1 VKAVVGRARLRFR
14 ICGLPGAWGLEFGI
28 FHGLA
33 FAGNVRLVIP
43 SGVEE
48 SLAIPLGVAISSP
61 LGIARKRGKIFRMP
75 AVATAPMIRREIG
88 DDHICLLT
96 FDRPESGANI
106 FDAVTLD
113 ELNEH
118 LDFVENDASL
128 RGLSIASA
136 KKSIF
141 IAGADLKTLLQQAQ
155 SGDMRGFIA
164 KGQRIFDRLANLKI
178 PSIAA
183 IHGAS
188 AGGGYE
194 VALACDYRVAS
205 DDPATRI
212 GLPETTLGLIP
223 AWGGC
228 TRLPRLIGTE
238 KAAEVILKGKLY
250 SAQEA
255 LKLGL
260 VDEVASRDQLL
271 DRAREK
277 MRAGK
282 RKVEG
287 RAPATPSSPEL
298 APPRQTGNPAPQRA
312 YEIINKTVSISPD
325 ESLRMELD
333 AIVDLGKK
341 ESTQNLIRNFFL
353 AEKYKKGT
361 PSRTASERV
370 VHAAVIGAGV
380 MGSGIAQWLSSR
392 GVTVILRDIARE
404 QIDRGL
410 ANIEKTY
417 ADAVKHGLMTEE
429 KAKQGRA
436 RICGSTA
443 PMELRDVRFVI
454 EAASEKMNI
463 KKEVFRELAMEA
475 GPKTIV
481 ATNTSALP
489 VSELADVTV
498 SPEHVIGMH
507 FFNPVSRMKLVEVV
521 IAKQTSGE
529 TRERTLAFSRQIGKL
544 PVVVRDSPGFLV
556 NRVLFPYL
564 LDAAELFESGVDA
577 KRIDRALV
585 EWGMPMGP
593 LRLIDEI
600 GVDIT
605 IDIGNTL
612 EKAYRQRDRVPTILF
627 WLRDQQMLGR
637 KAGAGFYKYEGKTQ
651 TPNDLLV
658 KWRRGLHGEPEGAEG
673 PNIPPDKHRDPRLRF
688 NEEKLTHRLI
698 LLMVN
703 EAARCVEERVVD
715 SPEDAD
721 YGMILGT
728 GFAPFRGGPLR
739 FAEHLGLKKTV
750 EELER
755 LARREE
761 KFAPCEILRKHARD
775 GTKFYENGR

>member
-1 VKAVVGRARLRFR
+1 MKV
-14 ICGLPGAWGLEFGI
+14 
-28 FHGLA
+28 
-33 FAGNVRLVIP
+33 
-43 SGVEE
+43 
-48 SLAIPLGVAISSP
+48 
-61 LGIARKRGKIFRMP
+61 MP

-96 FDRPESGANI
+96 FDRPESGVNI
-106 FDAVTLD
+106 FDAATLD

-128 RGLSIASA
+128 RGLIIASA

-155 SGDMRGFIA
+155 SGDMSAFIA
-164 KGQRIFDRLANLKI
+164 KGQRIFDRLAHLKI
-178 PSIAA
+178 PTVSA

-194 VALACDYRVAS
+194 VTLACDYRIAS

-228 TRLPRLIGTE
+228 TRLPRLIGAE

-260 VDEVASRDQLL
+260 VDGIAPRDQLF

-287 RAPATPSSPEL
+287 PAPATPGSPEL
-298 APPRQTGNPAPQRA
+298 APPRQTGNPAPPRA
-312 YEIINKTVSISPD
+312 YEIINKTLSISPD

-353 AEKYKKGT
+353 AEKYKKGS
-361 PSRTASERV
+361 PDAPPEKV
-370 VHAAVIGAGV
+370 KHAAVIGAGV

-417 ADAVKHGLMTEE
+417 ADAVKRGLMTEE

-521 IAKQTSGE
+521 IAKQTSDE
-529 TRERTLAFSRQIGKL
+529 TRERTLAFARQIGKL

-564 LDAAELFESGVDA
+564 LDAAQLFESGLEAD
-577 KRIDRALV
+577 KIDSALV
-585 EWGMPMGP
+585 QWGMPMGP

-612 EKAYRQRDRVPTILF
+612 ERVYGKRDHVSAVLL

-637 KAGAGFYKYEGKTQ
+637 KTGAGFYKYEGKTHK
-651 TPNDLLV
+651 PNESLMQWRVVAGGGDPGRGEASTKSQPGSSFPATDVDL
-658 KWRRGLHGEPEGAEG
+658 A
-673 PNIPPDKHRDPRLRF
+673 
-688 NEEKLTHRLI
+688 HRLVF
-698 LLMVN
+698 LMVN
-703 EAARCVEERVVD
+703 EAARCVEEKVVD

-739 FAEHLGLKKTV
+739 YAEHFGLKKV
-750 EELER
+750 VDELER
-755 LARREE
+755 LAQSEE
-761 KFAPCEILRKHARD
+761 KFSACEILRKHARG
-775 GTKFYENGR
+775 GTKFYE

>member
-1 VKAVVGRARLRFR
+1 
-14 ICGLPGAWGLEFGI
+14 
-28 FHGLA
+28 
-33 FAGNVRLVIP
+33 
-43 SGVEE
+43 
-48 SLAIPLGVAISSP
+48 
-61 LGIARKRGKIFRMP
+61 
-75 AVATAPMIRREIG
+75 MIRREIG
-88 DDHICLLT
+88 DGHICMLI
-96 FDRPESGANI
+96 FDRPDSGANI
-106 FDAVTLD
+106 FDAATLD

-128 RGLSIASA
+128 RGLIVTSA

-141 IAGADLKTLLQQAQ
+141 VAGADLKTLLQQAQ
-155 SGDMRGFIA
+155 AGGMRAFIA
-164 KGQRIFDRLANLKI
+164 KGQQVFNRLAELKI
-178 PSIAA
+178 PTVAA

-194 VALACDYRVAS
+194 VALACDYRVAT
-205 DDPATRI
+205 DDAATRI

-228 TRLPRLIGTE
+228 TRLPRVIGAE

-260 VDEVASRDQLL
+260 IDEISPRDQLL
-271 DRAREK
+271 DHARKKISE
-277 MRAGK
+277 GK
-282 RKVEG
+282 RKMEG
-287 RAPATPSSPEL
+287 RTSASPASQELRSPK
-298 APPRQTGNPAPQRA
+298 THGNPAPARA
-312 YEIINKTVSISPD
+312 LKIVNRTMAISSN
-325 ESLRMELD
+325 ESSRMELD
-333 AIVDLGKK
+333 AIVDLGNT
-341 ESTQNLIRNFFL
+341 ESTQKLIRNFFL

-361 PSRTASERV
+361 SRTPPEKV
-370 VHAAVIGAGV
+370 IHAAVIGAGV

-404 QIDRGL
+404 QIDHGL

-417 ADAVKHGLMTEE
+417 ADAVKRGLMTEE
-429 KAKQGRA
+429 RAKAGRS

-454 EAASEKMNI
+454 EAASEKLSI

-498 SPEHVIGMH
+498 SPERVIGLH

-521 IAKQTSGE
+521 IAKETSEE
-529 TRERTLAFSRQIGKL
+529 TRERSLAFVRQIGKL
-544 PVVVRDSPGFLV
+544 PVIVRDCPGFLV

-564 LDAAELFESGVDA
+564 LDAAELFEAGLDA
-577 KRIDRALV
+577 EKIDNALV
-585 EWGMPMGP
+585 KWGMPMGP

-600 GVDIT
+600 GADIAV
-605 IDIGNTL
+605 DIGNTL
-612 EKAYRQRDRVPTILF
+612 EKAYGRRDHVSSVLL
-627 WLRDQQMLGR
+627 WLRNGQMLGR
-637 KAGAGFYKYEGKTQ
+637 KTGAGFYKYDGKKQ
-651 TPNDLLV
+651 APNDSLAQ
-658 KWRRGLHGEPEGAEG
+658 WRCALHGEPEGAEG
-673 PNIPPDKHRDPRLRF
+673 PNIPPDWHRDPRLRL
-688 NEEKLTHRLI
+688 NEDTLALRVV

-703 EAARCVEERVVD
+703 EAARCVEEKVVD

-739 FAEHLGLKKTV
+739 FAEHLGLNKV
-750 EELER
+750 VDELER
-755 LARREE
+755 LAQTEE
-761 KFAPCEILRKHARD
+761 KFLPCEILKKHSREA
-775 GTKFYENGR
+775 TKFYEH

>member
-1 VKAVVGRARLRFR
+1 
-14 ICGLPGAWGLEFGI
+14 
-28 FHGLA
+28 
-33 FAGNVRLVIP
+33 
-43 SGVEE
+43 
-48 SLAIPLGVAISSP
+48 
-61 LGIARKRGKIFRMP
+61 
-75 AVATAPMIRREIG
+75 MIQREIG
-88 DDHICLLT
+88 DDHICVLT
-96 FDRPESGANI
+96 FDRPDSGANI
-106 FDAVTLD
+106 FDAATLD
-113 ELNEH
+113 DLNEH
-118 LDFVENDASL
+118 LDAVEKDASL
-128 RGLSIASA
+128 RGLIIASA

-141 IAGADLKTLLQQAQ
+141 VAGADLKTLLQAAKT
-155 SGDMRGFIA
+155 GEMRGFIER
-164 KGQRIFDRLANLKI
+164 GQQVFNRLADLKI
-178 PSIAA
+178 PTVAA

-212 GLPETTLGLIP
+212 GLPETSLGLLP

-228 TRLPRLIGTE
+228 TRLPRLIGAE

-260 VDEVASRDQLL
+260 VDEIAPRDQLL
-271 DRAREK
+271 DRARQK
-277 MRAGK
+277 LSAGK
-282 RKVEG
+282 RKMEG
-287 RAPATPSSPEL
+287 GAPATPGSQEL
-298 APPRQTGNPAPQRA
+298 APPKQSGNPALERA
-312 YEIINKTVSISPD
+312 YEIINKTLSISPD
-325 ESLRMELD
+325 ESLRLELD
-333 AIVDLGKK
+333 GIVELGKT

-361 PSRTASERV
+361 SRTPPEKI

-392 GVTVILRDIARE
+392 GVTVILRDVARE
-404 QIDRGL
+404 QINRGL
-410 ANIEKTY
+410 ANIEKVY
-417 ADAVKHGLMTEE
+417 ADAVKRGLMSEE

-443 PMELRDVRFVI
+443 PMELRDVQFVI
-454 EAASEKMNI
+454 EATSEKMEI

-489 VSELADVTV
+489 VSELADMTV
-498 SPEHVIGMH
+498 SPEHVIGLH

-521 IAKQTSGE
+521 IAKQTSDE
-529 TRERTLAFSRQIGKL
+529 TRDRSLSFVRQIGKL

-564 LDAAELFESGVDA
+564 LEAAELFESGVDA
-577 KRIDRALV
+577 EQIDRALV

-612 EKAYRQRDRVPTILF
+612 EKAYGQRDHVAAVLL

-637 KAGAGFYKYEGKTQ
+637 KTGAGFYKYEGK
-651 TPNDLLV
+651 
-658 KWRRGLHGEPEGAEG
+658 K
-673 PNIPPDKHRDPRLRF
+673 PD
-688 NEEKLTHRLI
+688 
-698 LLMVN
+698 
-703 EAARCVEERVVD
+703 A
-715 SPEDAD
+715 
-721 YGMILGT
+721 
-728 GFAPFRGGPLR
+728 
-739 FAEHLGLKKTV
+739 
-750 EELER
+750 
-755 LARREE
+755 
-761 KFAPCEILRKHARD
+761 
-775 GTKFYENGR
+775 

>member
-1 VKAVVGRARLRFR
+1 
-14 ICGLPGAWGLEFGI
+14 
-28 FHGLA
+28 
-33 FAGNVRLVIP
+33 
-43 SGVEE
+43 
-48 SLAIPLGVAISSP
+48 
-61 LGIARKRGKIFRMP
+61 MP
-75 AVATAPMIRREIG
+75 AVATGPMIRREIG
-88 DDHICLLT
+88 DDHVCLLV

-106 FDAVTLD
+106 FDAATLD

-118 LDFVENDASL
+118 LDSVENDSSL
-128 RGLSIASA
+128 RGLIIASA

-141 IAGADLKTLLQQAQ
+141 VAGADLKTLLQQAQ
-155 SGDMRGFIA
+155 SGDMRAFIA
-164 KGQRIFDRLANLKI
+164 HGQQVLNRLADLKI
-178 PSIAA
+178 PTVAA

-194 VALACDYRVAS
+194 VTLACDSRIAS

-228 TRLPRLIGTE
+228 TRLPRLIGVE
-238 KAAEVILKGKLY
+238 KASEVIANGKLY

-255 LKLGL
+255 RKLGL
-260 VDEVASRDQLL
+260 VDGVAPRDKLL
-271 DRAREK
+271 ELARK
-277 MRAGK
+277 KLGDGK
-282 RKVEG
+282 RKLDG
-287 RAPATPSSPEL
+287 GPSATPTSQEL
-298 APPRQTGNPAPQRA
+298 VFPRQHGNAAPERA
-312 YEIINKTVSISPD
+312 WEIINETLSISPD
-325 ESLRMELD
+325 QSLQMELD
-333 AIVDLGKK
+333 AIVDLGKS

-361 PSRTASERV
+361 SKAPLEKV

-404 QIDRGL
+404 QVDRGL

-417 ADAVKHGLMTEE
+417 TDAIKRGLMTEE
-429 KAKQGRA
+429 KAKAGRA
-436 RICGSTA
+436 RIVASTA
-443 PMELRDVRFVI
+443 PMELRDVQFII
-454 EAASEKMNI
+454 EAASEKFEV
-463 KKEVFRELAMEA
+463 KKEIFRELGMQA

-489 VSELADVTV
+489 VGRLADATV
-498 SPEHVIGMH
+498 SPEHVIGLH

-521 IAKQTSGE
+521 IAKQTSDE
-529 TRERTLAFSRQIGKL
+529 TRDRSLAFVRQVGKL
-544 PVVVRDSPGFLV
+544 PVIVRDSPGFLV

-564 LDAAELFESGVDA
+564 LDAAELFESGADA
-577 KRIDRALV
+577 ARMDNALV
-585 EWGMPMGP
+585 QWGMPMGP

-612 EKAYRQRDRVPTILF
+612 EKAYGRRYHVSAVLL
-627 WLRDQQMLGR
+627 WLRDGKMLGR
-637 KAGAGFYKYEGKTQ
+637 KSGAGFYKYEGKAQ
-651 TPNDLLV
+651 TPNESLAQ
-658 KWRRGLHGEPEGAEG
+658 WRRAPVVAGGGDPGSSKGSATTQPVSPPPATADDL
-673 PNIPPDKHRDPRLRF
+673 PNRLV
-688 NEEKLTHRLI
+688 

-703 EAARCVEERVVD
+703 EAARCVEENVVD

-739 FAEHLGLKKTV
+739 FAEHFGLKKV
-750 EELER
+750 VDELER
-755 LARREE
+755 LAQTEE
-761 KFAPCEILRKHARD
+761 KFLPCEILKKHARD
-775 GTKFYENGR
+775 GTKFYAE

>member
-1 VKAVVGRARLRFR
+1 MPVVSA
-14 ICGLPGAWGLEFGI
+14 
-28 FHGLA
+28 
-33 FAGNVRLVIP
+33 
-43 SGVEE
+43 
-48 SLAIPLGVAISSP
+48 
-61 LGIARKRGKIFRMP
+61 
-75 AVATAPMIRREIG
+75 APIIRRETG
-88 DDHICLLT
+88 DDHICVLT
-96 FDRPESGANI
+96 FDRPDSGANV
-106 FDAVTLD
+106 FDAATLD

-118 LDFVENDASL
+118 LDAVDQDASL
-128 RGLSIASA
+128 RGLIIASA

-141 IAGADLKTLLQQAQ
+141 VAGADLKTLLQAAKT
-155 SGDMRGFIA
+155 GEMRGFIER
-164 KGQRIFDRLANLKI
+164 GQRVFNRLADLRI
-178 PSIAA
+178 PTVAA

-212 GLPETTLGLIP
+212 GLPETGLGLLP

-260 VDEVASRDQLL
+260 VDEIAPRDQLL
-271 DRAREK
+271 DRAGK
-277 MRAGK
+277 KLSNGK
-282 RKVEG
+282 RPSPGASRPPLPSQGEERGAARGEG
-287 RAPATPSSPEL
+287 KMAGNAAPSRAL
-298 APPRQTGNPAPQRA
+298 
-312 YEIINKTVSISPD
+312 EIINRTLSVSPN
-325 ESLRMELD
+325 ESLKLELD
-333 AIVDLGKK
+333 GIVELGKT

-361 PSRTASERV
+361 SRTPPEKI

-392 GVTVILRDIARE
+392 GVTVILRDVARE

-410 ANIEKTY
+410 ANIEKAY
-417 ADAVKHGLMTEE
+417 ADAVKRGLMSEE

-443 PMELRDVRFVI
+443 PMELRDVQFVI
-454 EAASEKMNI
+454 EATSEKLEI
-463 KKEVFRELAMEA
+463 KEEVFRELAMEA
-475 GPKTIV
+475 GPKSIV

-489 VSELADVTV
+489 VSDLADVTV
-498 SPEHVIGMH
+498 SPEHVIGLH

-521 IAKQTSGE
+521 IAKQTSDE
-529 TRERTLAFSRQIGKL
+529 TRDRSLAFVRQIAKV
-544 PVVVRDSPGFLV
+544 PVIVRDSPGFLV

-564 LDAAELFESGVDA
+564 LDAAELFESGVDP
-577 KRIDRALV
+577 KRIDSALV
-585 EWGMPMGP
+585 AWGMPMGP

-612 EKAYRQRDRVPTILF
+612 EKAYGQRDHVPIVLL

-637 KAGAGFYKYEGKTQ
+637 KTGAGLYKYEGKSQ
-651 TPNDLLV
+651 KPNDSLV
-658 KWRRGLHGEPEGAEG
+658 KWRRGLHGEPEGVEG
-673 PNIPPDKHRDPRLRF
+673 PNIPPDKYRDPRLRF
-688 NEEKLTHRLI
+688 NDERLAHRLI
-698 LLMVN
+698 FLMVN
-703 EAARCVEERVVD
+703 EAARGVEEGVVA

-721 YGMILGT
+721 YGMLLGT
-728 GFAPFRGGPLR
+728 GYAPFRGGPLR
-739 FAEHLGLKKTV
+739 FAEHVGLKRIV

-755 LARREE
+755 LARSEQ
-761 KFAPCEILRKHARD
+761 KFTPCEILRKHARD
-775 GTKFYENGR
+775 GTKFYDE